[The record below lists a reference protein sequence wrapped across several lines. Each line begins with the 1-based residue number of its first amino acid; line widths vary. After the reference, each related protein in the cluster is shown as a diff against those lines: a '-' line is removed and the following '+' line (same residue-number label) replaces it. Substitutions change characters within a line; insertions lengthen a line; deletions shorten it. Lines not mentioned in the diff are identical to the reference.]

1 MPRDS
6 VGPRSKKL
14 AANKKSTSPGSGSRE
29 WATTLPKTGSANR
42 GRQGCYER
50 VTRFGDL
57 VIAWVLLVY
66 TLPLMALIAC
76 CIRCEGSGPVLISE
90 PRIGPDDRLTTAI
103 RFRTTPAS
111 PPGTY
116 WFRRGQRTRI
126 GQVLWRTHLDGLP
139 MLINVLR
146 GEMTILGSKRP
157 RLLG

>member
-1 MPRDS
+1 
-6 VGPRSKKL
+6 
-14 AANKKSTSPGSGSRE
+14 
-29 WATTLPKTGSANR
+29 
-42 GRQGCYER
+42 

-57 VIAWVLLVY
+57 VIAWVLVVF
-66 TLPLMALIAC
+66 TLPLLVLIAC
-76 CIRCEGSGPVLISE
+76 FIRCEGSGPVLVSE
-90 PRIGPDDRLTTAI
+90 QRIGLDGRLITAV

-111 PPGTY
+111 PPGTH

-126 GQVLWRTHLDGLP
+126 GQVLWQTHLDGLP